1 MPGLMFVV
9 SAPSGAGKTTLLHKL
24 FSEFPVLEF
33 SVSTTTRKPRPGERD
48 GVDYFFMSR
57 QQFEKRRDA
66 GEFAEWAEVHG
77 NYYGTSR
84 RWVDEA
90 LSQGRHVVFDI
101 DVQGMS
107 QLAEHY
113 RQHMVTIFIVPPSLE
128 ELRRRLE
135 GRGESSDT
143 IGLRLSNARREL
155 SRAQE
160 YDYIVVND
168 DLDMAYGELRTIY
181 RAALLRTVMRR
192 AVLEGMTQ

>member
-1 MPGLMFVV
+1 MSGLMFVV
-9 SAPSGAGKTTLLHKL
+9 SAPSGAGKTTLLHRL
-24 FSEFPVLEF
+24 FEEFPVLEF
-33 SVSTTTRKPRPGERD
+33 SVSTTTRAPRPGERD

-57 QQFEKRRDA
+57 RQFEKMRDA

-107 QLAEHY
+107 QLLQHY
-113 RQHMVTIFIVPPSLE
+113 RQHMVTVFIVPPSME

-135 GRGESSDT
+135 GRGEAPEN
-143 IGLRLSNARREL
+143 IAVRLAGAAKEMKRAL
-155 SRAQE
+155 S
-160 YDYIVVND
+160 YDYIVIND
-168 DLDMAYGELRTIY
+168 DLDTAYDELRTVY

-192 AVLEGMTQ
+192 SVVEDMIK